1 MQKSTK
7 KLSSK
12 KPLPKSKGVKTREV
26 GLRIAPQDY
35 QVVLEWS
42 EQDRC
47 NIATIPAWNNVRT
60 HGRNAVEALRNAQE
74 VLAMLIESAEER
86 GEPMPEPQHHSY
98 SGKLQLR
105 LPTSLHCRLAREAER
120 EGVSLNHWLTVK
132 LAG

>member
-7 KLSSK
+7 KPSSK
-12 KPLPKSKGVKTREV
+12 KPLPKSNGDE
-26 GLRIAPQDY
+26 LRLRVAPQDY

-42 EQDRC
+42 EEDGC
-47 NIATIPAWNNVRT
+47 HIATIPAWNNVRT
-60 HGRNAVEALRNAQE
+60 HGKNAVEALRSAQE
-74 VLAMLIESAEER
+74 VLEMLIESAEAR
-86 GEPMPEPQHHSY
+86 GEPVPEPQHRSY

-120 EGVSLNHWLTVK
+120 EGVSLNHWLTAK